1 MVGEFCPNCG
11 NPRTGWFRFCRSCGF
26 DFDAPSAGT
35 AGPYGDLA
43 DPCTAAGGGS
53 APADPTAAV
62 PIPATSTPSP
72 AGTVQGRSLPVRF
85 AMAGLVLVLLTTLGF
100 AYKPVGMPGAT
111 TSGGVATTADTSS
124 NLGWSPP
131 SGFERFSGDTS
142 IAYRWLER
150 KEFACLYGYN
160 CWALEVIPHEG
171 CPNNLYVELTLQ
183 DRSGTAVGYTN
194 DTVGSVDPDQKATV
208 TLRTF
213 EEGAEIAHI
222 GDISCY

>member
-1 MVGEFCPNCG
+1 MVSVLPIM
-11 NPRTGWFRFCRSCGF
+11 RF

-43 DPCTAAGGGS
+43 LPPHLQPSRVAAS

-111 TSGGVATTADTSS
+111 TSGGGDDGGHLVEPRVESS
-124 NLGWSPP
+124 VRVREVFGGHIDRVPMAGKKGVRVSVRVQLLGP
-131 SGFERFSGDTS
+131 
-142 IAYRWLER
+142 
-150 KEFACLYGYN
+150 
-160 CWALEVIPHEG
+160 
-171 CPNNLYVELTLQ
+171 
-183 DRSGTAVGYTN
+183 
-194 DTVGSVDPDQKATV
+194 
-208 TLRTF
+208 
-213 EEGAEIAHI
+213 
-222 GDISCY
+222 